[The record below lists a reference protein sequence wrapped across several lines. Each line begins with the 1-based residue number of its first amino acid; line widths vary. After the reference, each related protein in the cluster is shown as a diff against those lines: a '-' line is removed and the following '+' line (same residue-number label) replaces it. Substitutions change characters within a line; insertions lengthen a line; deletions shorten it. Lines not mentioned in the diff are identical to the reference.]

1 MTIQV
6 QIENPVDARIRL
18 KARKTLD
25 GNILILDHPEIDI
38 VLSPKNKKVFALSK
52 NHYGDQVY
60 ATQSRLFDHLSRK
73 GVIDPS
79 SVHGGNVFGSLEGVI
94 LESTDPQK
102 VDPIQM
108 TLYSVVGFLMNE
120 APHFDAV
127 KRYEID
133 FEKELLEPDAADST
147 TLGQVPHKK
156 RKGTMTQYAGIN
168 TAYGLYGMYEE

>member
-52 NHYGDQVY
+52 HQYGDHVY
-60 ATQSRLFDHLSRK
+60 ATQSRFFDHLSKK
-73 GVIDPS
+73 GVVDPS

-94 LESTDPQK
+94 LESVEPQK

-108 TLYSVVGFLMNE
+108 TLYSVAGFLMNE

-127 KRYEID
+127 KRYEMD

>member
-1 MTIQV
+1 
-6 QIENPVDARIRL
+6 
-18 KARKTLD
+18 
-25 GNILILDHPEIDI
+25 
-38 VLSPKNKKVFALSK
+38 
-52 NHYGDQVY
+52 
-60 ATQSRLFDHLSRK
+60 
-73 GVIDPS
+73 
-79 SVHGGNVFGSLEGVI
+79 
-94 LESTDPQK
+94 
-102 VDPIQM
+102 
-108 TLYSVVGFLMNE
+108 MNE